1 LPARSAG
8 LVVALE
14 PIYAIAFAWW
24 FFSQEPSLRTLA
36 GAAVII
42 LTILSAS
49 LALQKAR

>member
-1 LPARSAG
+1 
-8 LVVALE
+8 VALE

-24 FFSQEPSLRTLA
+24 LFNQVPGPRMLL
-36 GAAVII
+36 GAAVVI